1 VKTYT
6 CDRCKNVFGTS
17 GPLDAPPAP
26 TESAVRLGSTVKIP
40 IVVQG
45 DRTRF
50 VEVDLCGQCV
60 RSLSDWMSD
69 LLDRRSILAERD
81 RILTIVDAER
91 MNYSAQARETA
102 IVFANAVRAKVEADG
117 RV

>member
-1 VKTYT
+1 
-6 CDRCKNVFGTS
+6 
-17 GPLDAPPAP
+17 
-26 TESAVRLGSTVKIP
+26 
-40 IVVQG
+40 
-45 DRTRF
+45 
-50 VEVDLCGQCV
+50 
-60 RSLSDWMSD
+60 MSD

-102 IVFANAVRAKVEADG
+102 IIFANAVRAKVEADR